1 MSFETANPRL
11 TPRQLR
17 AKFFKPIV
25 GREST
30 ELDVVPSNVARRWR
44 MERAEAARRVKEA
57 EANTKAWEDYHRRWA
72 LERQS
77 EAAED
82 EQAATVVQAI
92 AIEDDEAPPKI
103 IKITQIQ
110 EAVCARYNVSR
121 IDLVSSRKTMD
132 VVLPRQIA
140 MYLAKKLTLRTMAEI
155 GCRFGGRDH
164 STVLH
169 SVRKI
174 TSRMMESPDLAAE
187 IADIKKSL
195 GAE

>member
-1 MSFETANPRL
+1 MAFETANPRL

-82 EQAATVVQAI
+82 EQAAKVVQAI
-92 AIEDDEAPPKI
+92 AIEGDEAPPNNH
-103 IKITQIQ
+103 QDHPNPGGGLRALQHLAHRFGFLAEDHGCRPAASDRDVPCQ
-110 EAVCARYNVSR
+110 EADA
-121 IDLVSSRKTMD
+121 
-132 VVLPRQIA
+132 A
-140 MYLAKKLTLRTMAEI
+140 HH
-155 GCRFGGRDH
+155 GRDRLQVWRARPFDRAAFGSQDH
-164 STVLH
+164 GAH
-169 SVRKI
+169 
-174 TSRMMESPDLAAE
+174 EEYPDLAAE